1 MIVLGCRGHL
11 YYVEDHVVDDSPGAA
26 RFFDGLGLDAPETST
41 CDIQDKACADI
52 RPILATPGF
61 D

>member
-1 MIVLGCRGHL
+1 M
-11 YYVEDHVVDDSPGAA
+11 VDDSPGAA

>member
-1 MIVLGCRGHL
+1 
-11 YYVEDHVVDDSPGAA
+11 VVDDSPGALG
-26 RFFDGLGLDAPETST
+26 FFDRFGLDSPETST